1 MILHNYITSLIENV
15 PKANI
20 PSEIDLVLDGGAFNG
35 LYMIGC
41 LFYLKELEEI
51 DSIRIKRV
59 SGCSIGAVLGLIF
72 ILNKLEMALDVC
84 KDAFKYLRRH
94 QDLKKF
100 VNVFKTRF
108 NEIVVE
114 NDVKQLNGRFYLTYF
129 DARKGK
135 QIVKKYYR
143 SKQDLLDC
151 VLKSLYVP
159 YIIDRNITDDD
170 GCIDGAFPY
179 MFKKRE
185 GKRKILFINLQ
196 SWDKI
201 KKMLYIKNEDNIYPR
216 VFEGLMDA
224 HNFFNTNKPNNMCS
238 YVNDWGI
245 LDIILFRMRESI
257 YTILVYILG
266 IGLQLD
272 YVIPSNWK
280 NVAIVK
286 KNVAIFKN
294 LWRDMILYISI

>member
-1 MILHNYITSLIENV
+1 MILNNYITSLIENV

-100 VNVFKTRF
+100 VNVFKNRF

>member
-1 MILHNYITSLIENV
+1 MILNTYITSLIENI

-51 DSIRIKRV
+51 DNIRIKRV

-114 NDVKQLNGRFYLTYF
+114 NDLKHLNGRFYLTYF

-135 QIVKKYYR
+135 QIVKKHYK
-143 SKQDLLDC
+143 SKQDLLEC

-201 KKMLYIKNEDNIYPR
+201 KKMLYIKNEHNIYPR

-245 LDIILFRMRESI
+245 IDIILFRMRESI

-272 YVIPSNWK
+272 YIIPSNWK

>member
-1 MILHNYITSLIENV
+1 MILNTLTTSLIENI

-35 LYMIGC
+35 LYMLGC
-41 LFYLKELEEI
+41 LFYLKELENREKLQ
-51 DSIRIKRV
+51 IKRV
-59 SGCSIGAVLGLIF
+59 SGCSIGSVLGLVF
-72 ILNKLEMALDVC
+72 ILNKLDVALDVC

-100 VNVFKTRF
+100 VVIFKERF
-108 NEIVVE
+108 NEIV
-114 NDVKQLNGRFYLTYF
+114 DDSDIGILNGRFYLTYF
-129 DARKGK
+129 DAIKGK
-135 QIVKKYYR
+135 QIIKKTYQ

-151 VLKSLYVP
+151 ILKSLYVP
-159 YIIDRNITDDD
+159 YIIDRNITDSD

-179 MFKKRE
+179 MFKKKE

-201 KKMLYIKNEDNIYPR
+201 MKMLYIKNENNIYPR

-224 HNFFNTNKPNNMCS
+224 HNFFNTNKSNNLCS
-238 YVNDWGI
+238 YVNDWGVV
-245 LDIILFRMRESI
+245 DIILFRMRESI
-257 YTILVYILG
+257 YTVLIYILG

-272 YVIPSNWK
+272 DLIPTKWK
-280 NVAIVK
+280 NIPIIQ
-286 KNVAIFKN
+286 KNMSIFKN
-294 LWRDMILYISI
+294 LWRDMIMYISI

>member
-1 MILHNYITSLIENV
+1 MILNTLTTSLIENI

-35 LYMIGC
+35 LYMLGC
-41 LFYLKELEEI
+41 LFYLKELENREKLQ
-51 DSIRIKRV
+51 IKRV
-59 SGCSIGAVLGLIF
+59 SGCSIGSVLGLVF
-72 ILNKLEMALDVC
+72 ILNKLDVALDVC

-100 VNVFKTRF
+100 IVIFKQRF
-108 NEIVVE
+108 NEIVDD
-114 NDVKQLNGRFYLTYF
+114 NDVSILNGRFYLTYF
-129 DARKGK
+129 DAIKGK
-135 QIVKKYYR
+135 QIIKKTYKT
-143 SKQDLLDC
+143 KQDLLDC

-159 YIIDRNITDDD
+159 YIIDRNITDCD

-179 MFKKRE
+179 MFKKKE

-201 KKMLYIKNEDNIYPR
+201 MKMLYIKNENNIYPR

-224 HNFFNTNKPNNMCS
+224 HNFFNTNKSNNLCS
-238 YVNDWGI
+238 YVNDWSVV
-245 LDIILFRMRESI
+245 DIILFRMRESI
-257 YTILVYILG
+257 YTVLIYILG

-272 YVIPSNWK
+272 DLIPTKWK
-280 NVAIVK
+280 NIPIIQ
-286 KNVAIFKN
+286 KNVSIFKN
-294 LWRDMILYISI
+294 LWRDLILYISI